1 MLPGAGDSAGKEA
14 AVQRAV
20 VDDVALDGR
29 IRSKPRGGV
38 GVDGQ
43 GVVLIAHAL
52 CICGDHRCAV
62 FVNGQGDGIGT
73 DLEPPVFRGQRGQGV
88 SGAFVGI
95 RKLMVSARSTQRGS
109 GKYYFS
115 VHR

>member
-1 MLPGAGDSAGKEA
+1 MQEQAACDAAGAGDSAGEEA
-14 AVQRAV
+14 AVQR
-20 VDDVALDGR
+20 
-29 IRSKPRGGV
+29 
-38 GVDGQ
+38 
-43 GVVLIAHAL
+43 
-52 CICGDHRCAV
+52 AV

-109 GKYYFS
+109 GKYYIS